1 MCVKFVKRYILKPRQ
16 PQHIKEGTMACTVRR
31 ETVELKIDVKNQT
44 REKVHEMLDQLLREN
59 GAIECGLMGGMTVTF
74 EKPAAR

>member
-1 MCVKFVKRYILKPRQ
+1 
-16 PQHIKEGTMACTVRR
+16 MACTVRR